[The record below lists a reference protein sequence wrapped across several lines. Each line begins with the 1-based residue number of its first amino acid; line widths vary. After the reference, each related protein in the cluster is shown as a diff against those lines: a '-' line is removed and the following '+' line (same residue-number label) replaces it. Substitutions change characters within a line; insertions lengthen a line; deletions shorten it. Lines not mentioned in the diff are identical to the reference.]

1 MVPDMDLDDV
11 DRAILASLLSDA
23 RASQRQLS
31 RDVGVAQGTITNR
44 IRRMEELGIIKGYS
58 VVIDPESVGWN
69 MTIMAGL
76 RIAKGMMICLL
87 YTSPSPR
94 DKRQSRMPSSA

>member
-1 MVPDMDLDDV
+1 MLVPDMDLDEI
-11 DRAILASLLSDA
+11 DRAILNSLLSDA

-58 VVIDPESVGWN
+58 GRIDH
-69 MTIMAGL
+69 
-76 RIAKGMMICLL
+76 
-87 YTSPSPR
+87 
-94 DKRQSRMPSSA
+94 

>member
-1 MVPDMDLDDV
+1 MLVPDMDLDEV
-11 DRAILASLLSDA
+11 DRAILNSLLSDA

-58 VVIDPESVGWN
+58 GRIDH
-69 MTIMAGL
+69 
-76 RIAKGMMICLL
+76 
-87 YTSPSPR
+87 
-94 DKRQSRMPSSA
+94 

>member
-1 MVPDMDLDDV
+1 MMMPDMDLDDV

-58 VVIDPESVGWN
+58 VVIDLKALGG
-69 MTIMAGL
+69 I
-76 RIAKGMMICLL
+76 
-87 YTSPSPR
+87 
-94 DKRQSRMPSSA
+94 

>member
-44 IRRMEELGIIKGYS
+44 IRRMEELGIINASG
-58 VVIDPESVGWN
+58 ITLT
-69 MTIMAGL
+69 M
-76 RIAKGMMICLL
+76 L
-87 YTSPSPR
+87 YR
-94 DKRQSRMPSSA
+94 F